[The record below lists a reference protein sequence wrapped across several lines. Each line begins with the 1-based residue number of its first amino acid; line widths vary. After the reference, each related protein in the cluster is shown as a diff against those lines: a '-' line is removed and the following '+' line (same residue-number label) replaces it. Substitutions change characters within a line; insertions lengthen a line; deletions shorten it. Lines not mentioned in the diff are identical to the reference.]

1 MRRSLVIGVALLLAT
16 TLGCS
21 QPSGRGAAIEV
32 DGYGVIEIEFL
43 PDSAPK
49 TVANFIELA
58 QKGYY
63 DGTTFHRVIP
73 GFMIQGGDAASK
85 NDNPLDDGMGRPPK
99 TLKDEFSNEKHLR
112 GTVSMANKGYPHSA
126 GSQFFIVV
134 ADSTHLDGQYTAF
147 ARVTQGMEVADA
159 IVAVEADGRARP
171 LENVV
176 LRSVTIL
183 DE

>member
-134 ADSTHLDGQYTAF
+134 ADSTHLDGKYTAF

>member
-63 DGTTFHRVIP
+63 DDTTFHRVIP

-134 ADSTHLDGQYTAF
+134 ADSTHLDGKYTAF

>member
-1 MRRSLVIGVALLLAT
+1 MRRSLVIGVALLLAA

-21 QPSGRGAAIEV
+21 QPSARGAAIEV

-63 DGTTFHRVIP
+63 GGTTFHRVIP
-73 GFMIQGGDAASK
+73 GFMIQGGDPLTK
-85 NDNPLDDGMGRPPK
+85 NDNPLDDGMGGPGK
-99 TLKDEFSNEKHLR
+99 GIADEFSNEKHLR
-112 GTVSMANKGYPHSA
+112 GTVSMANKGYPNSA

-134 ADSTHLDGQYTAF
+134 ADSTHLDGKYTAF

-159 IVAVEADGRARP
+159 IVAIEADGRARP

-176 LRSVTIL
+176 VRSVTIL
-183 DE
+183 E